1 MFRNLK
7 AIRRGQKLAEIT
19 CKITS
24 EIVNFLI
31 YSGKEIGT
39 LDTTLV
45 LLQINSFIRFCSFV
59 KALPRSDMETGLI
72 INNSNDIIHDWL
84 QKIWSETYTK
94 AQLSDTI
101 TTVMNEM
108 EPHFLEWTKQ
118 FHERNSLL
126 QGRPLE
132 QIFPKAIDIT
142 INNLNEILG
151 DRQEDNISNEIR
163 NMIIRSMK
171 ELR

>member
-1 MFRNLK
+1 
-7 AIRRGQKLAEIT
+7 
-19 CKITS
+19 
-24 EIVNFLI
+24 
-31 YSGKEIGT
+31 
-39 LDTTLV
+39 
-45 LLQINSFIRFCSFV
+45 
-59 KALPRSDMETGLI
+59 METGLI